1 MIDTALII
9 VHVAVAVGLVALI
22 LLQQGKGADMGA
34 AFGAGA
40 SQTVFGASGAG
51 SFLTRTTAVLA
62 TVFFI
67 TSLTL
72 AYFAVQADS
81 SNSVVKSIGAPSAV
95 MSTPVEESDLPSD
108 LPAVPNESPV
118 SDLPPE

>member
-1 MIDTALII
+1 MIDTTLII
-9 VHVAVAVGLVALI
+9 VHVSVAVGLVALI

-72 AYFAVQADS
+72 AYFAVQADP
-81 SNSVVKSIGAPSAV
+81 SNSVVKSISAPSAV
-95 MSTPVEESDLPSD
+95 LNTPVEENDLP
-108 LPAVPNESPV
+108 VIPNESPV